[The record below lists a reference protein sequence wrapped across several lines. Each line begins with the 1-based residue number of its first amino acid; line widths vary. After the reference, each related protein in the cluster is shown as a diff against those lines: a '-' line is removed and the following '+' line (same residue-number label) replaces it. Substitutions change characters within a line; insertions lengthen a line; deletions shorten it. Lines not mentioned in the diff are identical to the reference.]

1 MHIRSRKTGASI
13 VIVGFEKE
21 KKVKEI
27 NFASDKKILCKEI
40 I

>member
-21 KKVKEI
+21 KKSER
-27 NFASDKKILCKEI
+27 DKFLQAIKNIFYAKK
-40 I
+40 